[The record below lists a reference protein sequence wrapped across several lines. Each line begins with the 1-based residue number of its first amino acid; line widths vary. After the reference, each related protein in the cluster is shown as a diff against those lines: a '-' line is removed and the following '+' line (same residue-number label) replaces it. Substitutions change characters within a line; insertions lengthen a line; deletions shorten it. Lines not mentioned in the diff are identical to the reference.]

1 LYAEVSQRHTK
12 GIDNVLKYKNVV
24 GSNTR
29 VCIYPKDVQRITGKT
44 YRQARLYLKKVKDSL
59 NKEPHQLISIEEFC
73 AFSGLQMEHVLR
85 CIIG

>member
-1 LYAEVSQRHTK
+1 M
-12 GIDNVLKYKNVV
+12 V

-44 YRQARLYLKKVKDSL
+44 YRQARLYLKKVKESL
-59 NKEPHQLISIEEFC
+59 NKESHQLVSIEEFC